1 MKFYFVK
8 FTHKE
13 TCEEFY
19 KFGVTK
25 ENQVENRFDPYFQN
39 SRFYNDRYKYLEFD
53 VRVLFSMY
61 CSKED
66 AYKIENEFKTRY
78 PKNFSLENYLG
89 KPHNYFSNGF
99 TGITETV
106 VLDDNTYKK
115 VLREL
120 YNLKTT
126 YSS

>member
-13 TCEEFY
+13 TGKVFY

-25 ENQVENRFDPYFQN
+25 ESQVDNRFDPYFKN
-39 SRFYNDRYKYLEFD
+39 SRFYKDRYKYLEFD

-61 CSKED
+61 CNTSD
-66 AYKIENEFKTRY
+66 AYNFEHTFKAKY
-78 PKNFSLENYLG
+78 PKNFLLENYLG
-89 KPHNYFSNGF
+89 KPYNYFSDGF

-106 VLDDNTYKK
+106 VLDDFEYKK
-115 VLREL
+115 VLQEL
-120 YNLKTT
+120 YSLKNR
-126 YSS
+126 Y

>member
-13 TCEEFY
+13 TNKSFY

-25 ENQVENRFDPYFQN
+25 ESQVDNRFDPYFQN

-61 CSKED
+61 CSTTD
-66 AYKIENEFKTRY
+66 AYKIESRYKAKY
-78 PKNFSLENYLG
+78 PKNFSLETYLG
-89 KPHNYFSNGF
+89 KPYNYFSDGF

-106 VLDDNTYKK
+106 VLDDNTYKE
-115 VLREL
+115 VLHKL
-120 YNLKTT
+120 YSLKDS
-126 YSS
+126 YES